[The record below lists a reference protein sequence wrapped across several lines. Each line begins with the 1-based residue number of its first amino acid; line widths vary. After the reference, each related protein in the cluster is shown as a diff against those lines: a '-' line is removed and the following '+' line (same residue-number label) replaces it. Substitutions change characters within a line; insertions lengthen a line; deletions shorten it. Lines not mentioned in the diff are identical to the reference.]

1 MLLFVTCK
9 IFRKFTRVPFL
20 KDKAGFSLS
29 LQKITK
35 ASVRRSIIPG
45 MDEDDGD
52 YATLRELPLPPPNPT
67 QRISNGDDTASEEG
81 KLLACVHDEHITYA
95 STNQDF
101 DPPVDAYEE
110 RSPLLDDA
118 SVIVHN
124 NYVNQTQIGPAPR
137 CLRRADSGMIPH
149 EEIPGRSDSI
159 STESSHSPPDPPGSS
174 HSETSSGIHS
184 NDSEHP
190 LSAPKQTMTKDGTEW
205 KNDNVINITENPAD
219 NQENTVVIRRKSIRP
234 NKVEIIAPAIL
245 EEDPYG
251 RCTNMRMTSFTDK
264 SIQQSCSATLPH
276 YPTQPVQ
283 NIYPNC
289 STMPLPQHSNSIQ
302 ASVSNMVNG
311 NSCNVYPRQHSTIPT
326 HHNGVKL
333 ITNNINP
340 YAKRLATKI
349 GEPMKYEPIYTAI
362 NRKSGELY
370 HYTS

>member
-1 MLLFVTCK
+1 M
-9 IFRKFTRVPFL
+9 
-20 KDKAGFSLS
+20 
-29 LQKITK
+29 
-35 ASVRRSIIPG
+35 
-45 MDEDDGD
+45 
-52 YATLRELPLPPPNPT
+52 
-67 QRISNGDDTASEEG
+67 
-81 KLLACVHDEHITYA
+81 
-95 STNQDF
+95 
-101 DPPVDAYEE
+101 
-110 RSPLLDDA
+110 
-118 SVIVHN
+118 
-124 NYVNQTQIGPAPR
+124 
-137 CLRRADSGMIPH
+137 RRADSGMIPH

-234 NKVEIIAPAIL
+234 NKVSLNKYCYTLMATLPFNIILVSKQIICKHFFIYFFQVEIIAPAIL